1 MIDDQAAIEESLE
14 NDPLVETELDFV
26 LAYTPTLERA
36 AKKELK
42 GSRVFDRDD
51 LMQEAWLAILPYW
64 KKLHEGGE
72 GLVYTAAATA
82 MRRYAAKQRV
92 DYDYFSGRFIY
103 TPEVVK
109 TQLELGAWE
118 STGEGDWDIRLDVH
132 NAYEKLDLASQGVVD
147 RVYKRGESINRSE
160 RAELSRLDR
169 AIEKMANILN
179 EGAKPSLINME
190 EVNV

>member
-14 NDPLVETELDFV
+14 NESLVETELDFV
-26 LAYTPTLERA
+26 LRYTDTLQRA

-42 GSRVFDRDD
+42 GSKVFDRDD
-51 LMQEAWLAILPYW
+51 LTQEAWLAILPYW
-64 KKLHEGGE
+64 EKLHEGGE

-109 TQLELGAWE
+109 AQLELGAWE
-118 STGEGDWDIRLDVH
+118 STGEGDWDIRLDVQ
-132 NAYEKLDLASQGVVD
+132 NAYEKLDLVGQGIID
-147 RVYKRGESINRSE
+147 YVYKHGKSIE
-160 RAELSRLDR
+160 RTDRASFHRLER

-179 EGAKPSLINME
+179 EGAKPSLVNME

>member
-14 NDPLVETELDFV
+14 ELPVTTELEFV
-26 LAYTPTLERA
+26 LRYTDTLQRA

-42 GSRVFDRDD
+42 GSRLFDRDD
-51 LMQEAWLAILPYW
+51 LVQEAWLAILPYW
-64 KKLHEGGE
+64 GKLHEGGE

-82 MRRYAAKQRV
+82 MRRYATKQRV

-109 TQLELGAWE
+109 AQLELGAWE
-118 STGEGDWDIRLDVH
+118 STGEGDWDIRLDVQ
-132 NAYEKLDLASQGVVD
+132 NAYEKLDLVGQDIVS
-147 RVYKRGESINRSE
+147 RVHKHGEHLRREDAVNR
-160 RAELSRLDR
+160 RRLER